1 MLEYIVRP
9 FQAPNPHGTIIIPA
23 TPHASTETAVLTW
36 GGESTLPDTQYTTVG
51 FTISS
56 CKEDSKELRRD
67 AETVR
72 ITGNDP
78 ENWIDV
84 NRASKLYLEKQEEN
98 WKGNPAN
105 AGQTD
110 YAAADIG
117 NFAPS
122 EAFRGIGINDTKKCA
137 VTMSLNNNTAAS
149 GG

>member
-9 FQAPNPHGTIIIPA
+9 FQQPNPHGTTVIPV
-23 TPHASTETAVLTW
+23 TRKETQERAILTW
-36 GGESTLPDTQYTTVG
+36 GGEATLPDTTFVSVG
-51 FTISS
+51 FQLAT

-98 WKGNPAN
+98 WGGDPAN

-110 YAAADIG
+110 YAEGAG

-122 EAFRGIGINDTKKCA
+122 EAFRGKGINDTKKCA
-137 VTMSLNNNTAAS
+137 VTMTLKNNTTAA